1 MAQQRKSSAAAKRG
15 TRRAESSPKATR
27 KTKPGQG
34 KAGRASRGP
43 APLDLLLDLLPIPG
57 ASGQEAIVQSRV
69 REYLVEAGVPVSWIQ
84 VDEAHRRSPHP
95 EGVGNLIVQFPG
107 TERAPRRMLVSH
119 LDTVPLCVGCRPHR
133 KGHFIRSADPATGL
147 GADNRAGAAVVLS
160 TALRLLR
167 ENVPHPPLTLLWTVQ
182 EEIGLQGARLVQR
195 SRLGRPRMAFNW
207 DGGSASKVTIGA
219 TGGYRMQIEVQ
230 GKASHAGNSPEKGIS
245 AIAIAALA
253 IAQLQQQGWHGAIS
267 QRGRKGTSNI
277 GVIQGGAATN
287 VVTDQLLVRAEA
299 RSHDPQFR
307 QQIVTHIEQA
317 FREAVVKVRNT
328 QGETGRVKFRGQL
341 DYESFALPTG
351 HPVVQEAME
360 AVRGAGR
367 EPELAISNGGLDAN
381 WLTAY
386 GIPTVTFGCGQMFPH
401 TLDEALDVREFEA
414 ACEVAWNLARG
425 HSPSSA

>member
-1 MAQQRKSSAAAKRG
+1 MAQHRKSS
-15 TRRAESSPKATR
+15 SSGIRVPR
-27 KTKPGQG
+27 PVP
-34 KAGRASRGP
+34 AGRAKTGQAASRR
-43 APLDLLLDLLPIPG
+43 ARRKMTPLDLLLDLLPIPG
-57 ASGQEAIVQSRV
+57 PSGQEAAIQARV
-69 REYLVEAGVPVSWIQ
+69 RDYLIEAGVPSAWIQ

-95 EGVGNLIVQFPG
+95 QGVGNLIVQFPG

-119 LDTVPLCVGCRPHR
+119 LDTVPLCAGCQPRR
-133 KGHFIRSADPATGL
+133 KGHFLRSADPTTGL
-147 GADNRAGAAVVLS
+147 GADNRAGVAVVLS

-167 ENVPHPPLTLLWTVQ
+167 EEVPHPPLTLLWTVQ

-207 DGGSASKVTIGA
+207 DGGSSSKVTIGA

-230 GKASHAGNSPEKGIS
+230 GKASHAGNAPEKGIS

-253 IAQLQQQGWHGAIS
+253 IAQLQQQGWHGAVQ
-267 QRGRKGTSNI
+267 QRGRKGTSNV

-287 VVTDQLLVRAEA
+287 VVTDHLLVRAEA

-307 QQIVTHIEQA
+307 QLIVTHIEEA
-317 FREAVVKVRNT
+317 FREAVTKVRNT
-328 QGETGRVKFRGQL
+328 QGEVGRVKFRGQL

-351 HPVVQEAME
+351 HPVVQEAIE
-360 AVRGAGR
+360 AVRATGR

-401 TLDEALDVREFEA
+401 TLEEALDVREFEA

-425 HSPSSA
+425 QAL